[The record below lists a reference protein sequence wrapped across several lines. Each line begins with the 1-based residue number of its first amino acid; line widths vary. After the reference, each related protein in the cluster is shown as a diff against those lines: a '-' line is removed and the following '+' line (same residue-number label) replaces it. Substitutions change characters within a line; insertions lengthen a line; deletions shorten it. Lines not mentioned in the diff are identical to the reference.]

1 MSPSPRSGVTVRALL
16 VRILGSDVG
25 LNTGLVRAGSG
36 PLWSH
41 GLLLTLL
48 LTLLLGLLGLLPSLA
63 LRRDGGLGTIRLQTV
78 QKVLYT
84 LNDILR
90 IAAGVR

>member
-1 MSPSPRSGVTVRALL
+1 MPGRAWPSISAWSLRGRVLWSH
-16 VRILGSDVG
+16 VG
-25 LNTGLVRAGSG
+25 LNTRLVRAGSG

-48 LTLLLGLLGLLPSLA
+48 LGLLPSLA
-63 LRRDGGLGTIRLQTV
+63 LRRDSGLGTVRLQTV
-78 QKVLYT
+78 QKVLYVPSNT
-84 LNDILR
+84 LR